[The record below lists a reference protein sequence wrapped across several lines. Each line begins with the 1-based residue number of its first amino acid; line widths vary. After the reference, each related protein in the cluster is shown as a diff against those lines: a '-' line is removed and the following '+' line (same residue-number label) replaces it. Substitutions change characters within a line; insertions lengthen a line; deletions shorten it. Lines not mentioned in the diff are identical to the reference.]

1 MVINQQYTFLAG
13 NQLTTSILWPY
24 SCTVHVNVVIHF
36 CDSIRSFWLE
46 ANLCRFLSLVYICFV
61 VSDPSLVYICFV
73 VSDPSFV
80 YICFVVS
87 DPSLVYICFV
97 VRDPSLVYICFV
109 VRDPSLVYIC
119 FVVRDPSLVYICF
132 VVRDPS
138 LVYICLVVRD
148 PSLVYICLVV
158 RVPIIKKKGL
168 DPINRFKPA
177 TCLWLYKAS
186 TWISNVIYRSF
197 LNELR

>member
-46 ANLCRFLSLVYICFV
+46 ANLCRFLSL
-61 VSDPSLVYICFV
+61 
-73 VSDPSFV
+73 V